1 MKPGKL
7 LLALLC
13 VPVLLLSACTT
24 KRSEFTITD
33 VTVQDVR
40 DMAED
45 GDTFLLLVER
55 EGCEFCQAMNDYI
68 EETKGDHPE
77 VHLFRL
83 DTTDFDL
90 VKENAE
96 DKTLVSSTEE
106 GKEWL
111 KLQPYFLYTPA
122 IEVHLFRLDTTDFDL
137 VKENAEDKTLVSS
150 TEEGKEWLK
159 LQPYF
164 LYTPAIYRYENG
176 KSDEAAIGYNV
187 VTEEISLWNTTSTID
202 FDAAKTEGLWEFL
215 ER

>member
-1 MKPGKL
+1 ML
-7 LLALLC
+7 F
-13 VPVLLLSACTT
+13 
-24 KRSEFTITD
+24 RS
-33 VTVQDVR
+33 
-40 DMAED
+40 
-45 GDTFLLLVER
+45 DTFLLLVER

-68 EETKGDHPE
+68 EETKGDHP
-77 VHLFRL
+77 
-83 DTTDFDL
+83 
-90 VKENAE
+90 
-96 DKTLVSSTEE
+96 
-106 GKEWL
+106 
-111 KLQPYFLYTPA
+111 
-122 IEVHLFRLDTTDFDL
+122 EVHLFRLDTTDFDL

-202 FDAAKTEGLWEFL
+202 FDTAKTEGLWEFL

>member
-1 MKPGKL
+1 MNPCLKHRQDDLNSTVRTLDTSFRYREDGMKPGKL
-7 LLALLC
+7 LLALLF

-83 DTTDFDL
+83 DTTVPF
-90 VKENAE
+90 
-96 DKTLVSSTEE
+96 
-106 GKEWL
+106 G
-111 KLQPYFLYTPA
+111 P
-122 IEVHLFRLDTTDFDL
+122 
-137 VKENAEDKTLVSS
+137 
-150 TEEGKEWLK
+150 
-159 LQPYF
+159 
-164 LYTPAIYRYENG
+164 
-176 KSDEAAIGYNV
+176 
-187 VTEEISLWNTTSTID
+187 
-202 FDAAKTEGLWEFL
+202 
-215 ER
+215 

>member
-1 MKPGKL
+1 MTSCLKHRQDSLNSTVRTLDTSVRYREDGMKPGKL
-7 LLALLC
+7 LLALLF

-96 DKTLVSSTEE
+96 DKTLVST
-106 GKEWL
+106 
-111 KLQPYFLYTPA
+111 
-122 IEVHLFRLDTTDFDL
+122 
-137 VKENAEDKTLVSS
+137 

-202 FDAAKTEGLWEFL
+202 FDTAKTEGLWEFL

>member
-7 LLALLC
+7 LLALLL

-68 EETKGDHPE
+68 EETKGDHPD
-77 VHLFRL
+77 VHLFC
-83 DTTDFDL
+83 
-90 VKENAE
+90 
-96 DKTLVSSTEE
+96 
-106 GKEWL
+106 
-111 KLQPYFLYTPA
+111 
-122 IEVHLFRLDTTDFDL
+122 LDTTDFDL

-202 FDAAKTEGLWEFL
+202 FDTAKTEGLWEFL